1 MLLNKEIK
9 INSSFTE
16 LYKVEAFVETISDAF
31 NINNNYYSTI
41 LISLDEAVRNAI
53 EHGNKNDSNKEVKVS
68 VENSKGEL
76 IFSVQDE
83 GEGFQMP
90 LTNDATDILDTYKD
104 GKGLFLMKSLSD
116 NLSLN
121 EVGNKVSLHFKV
133 SSINNELAMQRVSA
147 LNAYFQEQKI
157 SIKA

>member
-1 MLLNKEIK
+1 MQLNKEIT
-9 INSSFTE
+9 ISSSFTE

-53 EHGNKNDSNKEVKVS
+53 EHGNKNDSNKEVTIS
-68 VENSKGEL
+68 VHNRKGEL

-90 LTNDATDILDTYKD
+90 LIHNANDILDAYEH

-116 NLSLN
+116 NFSLN
-121 EVGNKVSLHFKV
+121 EIGNQVSLHFKV
-133 SSINNELAMQRVSA
+133 SSINNELAVQRVSA
-147 LNAYFQEQKI
+147 LQTYFQEQKV
-157 SIKA
+157 SVKA